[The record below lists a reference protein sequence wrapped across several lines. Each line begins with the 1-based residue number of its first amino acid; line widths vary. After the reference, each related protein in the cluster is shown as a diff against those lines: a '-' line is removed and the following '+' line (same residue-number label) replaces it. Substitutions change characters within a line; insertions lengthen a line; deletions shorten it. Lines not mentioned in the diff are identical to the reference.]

1 MSETAA
7 SQQTS
12 KLDQAIVRGLAWT
25 AGAKWMTQL
34 ITWASVLAAARLLS
48 PSDFGL
54 VEMAAYFT
62 AVTNLLA
69 EFGISAAVL
78 QMPELD
84 RRAVAQLNTL
94 SVVLCTVA
102 FCCSVAGAP
111 LVVTF
116 FRSEQLRM
124 LVIISSL
131 SLFITGFQAI
141 PGGMLQK
148 SMDYRRLSLAE
159 AVLALVQSVVT
170 VGCALCGAGYWSLVA
185 GMLAGKASSAVLMAC
200 WSPVP
205 FALPKWNEISA
216 PLRLAWHVTVGRLA
230 WVMFSQADGIVVGR
244 TMGNAVLG
252 TYRLATSLAGA
263 PAEKTSLLLM
273 RVTGPLFANVQDD
286 VGLVRRYLSIMTEF
300 LALTVF
306 PLTLGLAAVAPEA
319 VAAILGPKWAEA
331 VAPLRWLAIFAGI
344 RTLSTLMGQV
354 LTSLRFTRFTMWTSL
369 VSFLLMPLSFYFASR
384 WGPGAVA
391 AAWILMSPVT
401 VGPLLVKGLKA
412 TRMRYPDYLDLI
424 LPALA
429 GSAILVVSALGIRIL
444 LPKSWPPAADLS
456 LEVMAGGTTYC
467 GVMWLLHRERML
479 RYVRFAL
486 RLMRNS
492 ALAEV

>member
-1 MSETAA
+1 MSEAA
-7 SQQTS
+7 SQPPS
-12 KLDQAIVRGLAWT
+12 KLDQAVVHGLAWT

-84 RRAVAQLNTL
+84 RRVVAQLNTV

-111 LVVTF
+111 LVASF
-116 FRSEQLRM
+116 FRSEQLRL
-124 LVIISSL
+124 LVIITSVN
-131 SLFITGFQAI
+131 LFITGFQAI
-141 PGGMLQK
+141 PGGMLQRN
-148 SMDYRRLSLAE
+148 MDYRRLSLAE
-159 AVLALVQSVVT
+159 AALALVQAVVT
-170 VGCALCGAGYWSLVA
+170 VGCALLGFGYWSLVA
-185 GMLAGKASSAVLMAC
+185 GMLAGKATSAVLTA
-200 WSPVP
+200 WWNPFP

-230 WVMFSQADGIVVGR
+230 WVMYSQADGIIVGR

-252 TYRLATSLAGA
+252 TYRLALSLAGA
-263 PAEKTSLLLM
+263 PAEKISLLIM

-286 VGLVRRYLSIMTEF
+286 AVLVRRYLSIMTEF
-300 LALTVF
+300 LALTVL
-306 PLTLGLAAVAPEA
+306 PLTLGLAAVAPDA
-319 VAAILGPKWAEA
+319 VVVILGPKWAEA
-331 VAPLRWLAIFAGI
+331 VAPLRWLALFAGI
-344 RTLSTLMGQV
+344 RTMTTLIGQV

-369 VSFLLMPLSFYFASR
+369 VSFVVMPVSFYLASR

-391 AAWILMSPVT
+391 ASWIIMSPVT
-401 VGPLLVKGLKA
+401 AGPLLVKVLKA
-412 TRMRYPDYLDLI
+412 TRIGYREYLDLA
-424 LPALA
+424 LPALM
-429 GSAILVVSALGIRIL
+429 GSAIMVAAVLGIQL
-444 LPKSWPPAADLS
+444 YLPKNWPPAAGLTIQII
-456 LEVMAGGTTYC
+456 AGGAIYC
-467 GVMWLLHRERML
+467 GAMWLLFRERML
-479 RYVRFAL
+479 RYVRFGLTL
-486 RLMRNS
+486 RRN
-492 ALAEV
+492 AAPAEV